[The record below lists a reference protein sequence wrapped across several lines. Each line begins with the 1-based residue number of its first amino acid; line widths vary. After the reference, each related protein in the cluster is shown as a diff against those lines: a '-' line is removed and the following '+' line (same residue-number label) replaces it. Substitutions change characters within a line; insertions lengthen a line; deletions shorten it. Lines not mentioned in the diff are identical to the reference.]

1 MVTRI
6 SAKLQFQDRAECG
19 NNSVLYLY
27 PPFAK
32 NQQQRKNK
40 TYFYFRR
47 NSRPRWND
55 RVCALKTELT
65 NGFLPQYSMAEPK
78 NPSIQWN

>member
-1 MVTRI
+1 MFTPN
-6 SAKLQFQDRAECG
+6 FCNPEGG

-27 PPFAK
+27 PPFTRQLAK

-65 NGFLPQYSMAEPK
+65 NQIFLK
-78 NPSIQWN
+78 LI